1 VVFLDRLA
9 ASGLPGSDK
18 ATHQSDVAYKKT
30 SNREKTLFRNSIRM
44 YAPNMWKR
52 FGGVP
57 AVVLVAWS
65 QASCTS
71 AARNA
76 AWPVPEPD
84 QVVGAAMKELYL
96 AASAAAPQSP
106 AQQKVIVRMADKAS
120 NGKELLLAMR
130 AAVGVFPADQ
140 GGPVPLVES
149 QVRSIV
155 TAKMLEAGTL
165 DQLIEYATRYS
176 VAPEWSR
183 AFVRRMSQLGGENSD
198 PRVWDRIRAAAFRL
212 KVGDPAR
219 QAPQDGPATAVWRSM
234 R

>member
-1 VVFLDRLA
+1 
-9 ASGLPGSDK
+9 
-18 ATHQSDVAYKKT
+18 
-30 SNREKTLFRNSIRM
+30 
-44 YAPNMWKR
+44 
-52 FGGVP
+52 
-57 AVVLVAWS
+57 
-65 QASCTS
+65 
-71 AARNA
+71 
-76 AWPVPEPD
+76 
-84 QVVGAAMKELYL
+84 MKELYL

-130 AAVGVFPADQ
+130 AAVGVFPGDK
-140 GGPVPLVES
+140 GGPVQLVES

-183 AFVRRMSQLGGENSD
+183 AFVQRMSQLGGENSD

-219 QAPQDGPATAVWRSM
+219 QAPQGGPATAVR
-234 R
+234 RAVR